1 MFQGHANISLDDK
14 GRIIMPAKFRKHI
27 LPEANGLLNVTL
39 GRDGCIWMFPS
50 YHWLKVLETLNGVNQ
65 FTKDEVAMNRQML
78 YYAEEL
84 TMDSQYR
91 VLLPQDLLQLV
102 GVKKEVLILGQLERM
117 EIWNPDT
124 YAAYLKGSTE
134 SYEDVMQKVMG
145 GLKNNQPQ

>member
-1 MFQGHANISLDDK
+1 
-14 GRIIMPAKFRKHI
+14 MPAKFRKHI
-27 LPEANGLLNVTL
+27 LPEANGLLNITL
-39 GRDGCIWMFPS
+39 GRDGCIWLFPS
-50 YHWLKVLETLNGVNQ
+50 YHWQKVLETLNSVNQ

-91 VLLPQDLLQLV
+91 VLLPGDLLQLV
-102 GVKKEVLILGQLERM
+102 GIKKEVLILGQLERM
-117 EIWNPDT
+117 EIWNPET
-124 YAAYLKGSTE
+124 YTGYLKGSTE